1 MLFEP
6 LFKSAQRDPGKIAI
20 VDDRGRYTYKQ
31 LANMAAGLGM
41 YIGMQTQRSHVGLL
55 LPGGAGFV
63 ASFYGTLLAGK
74 TVVPLNFLLGDKEIA
89 HIVKDSGIDTVLTAP
104 PLMARVQNSGLNVVD
119 LTQLPREIPDFEPEF
134 PNPKADD
141 IAVLMYTSGTSGLP
155 KGVLLTYGNLQSDV
169 DSAIEHAQLQ
179 HEHVFL
185 GVIPL
190 FHAFGMTAM
199 MLAPIQLGAT
209 IIYIA
214 RFSPVAALNAIREH
228 KVSLMF
234 GVPSMYAAIARLK
247 DAKTEDFSTIY
258 AMISGGE
265 PLPSALRDA
274 FMKRFNVHVF
284 EGYGLTETSPVISLN
299 VPQNFREGSVGRAVP
314 GAQFKFTDEEG
325 KALGTE
331 EIGEIWVKG
340 PMVMKG
346 YNNLPNETGQAL
358 TPDGYFKT
366 GDLGKIDRDGFI
378 FITGRKKD
386 MISVA
391 GEKAYPREI
400 EEVLMAN
407 PSVAEAAV
415 VGKKDPS
422 RGEVVAAFVIFKE
435 GQTLSADALRE
446 FCREH
451 GLAQWKIPR
460 DIQVLTDFPRTP
472 TGKVLKREL
481 AAKLNG

>member
-134 PNPKADD
+134 PNPKAGD

-179 HEHVFL
+179 HDHVFL

-199 MLAPIQLGAT
+199 MLAPLQLGAT
-209 IIYIA
+209 IVYIA

-247 DAKTEDFSTIY
+247 DAKPEDFSTIY

-265 PLPSALRDA
+265 PLPSALREA

-325 KALGTE
+325 KSLGTE

-346 YNNLPNETGQAL
+346 YNNLPNETSQAL

-407 PSVAEAAV
+407 PAVAEAAV

-435 GQTLSADALRE
+435 GQTLSPDALRE

>member
-6 LFKSAQRDPGKIAI
+6 LFKSAQRDPGKVAI

-134 PNPKADD
+134 PNPRADD

-199 MLAPIQLGAT
+199 MLAPLQLGAT

-247 DAKTEDFSTIY
+247 DAKPEDFATIY

-314 GAQFKFTDEEG
+314 GAEFKFTDEDG

-358 TPDGYFKT
+358 SPDGYFKT
-366 GDLGKIDRDGFI
+366 GDLGKIDADGFI

-407 PSVAEAAV
+407 PAVAEAAV

-460 DIQVLTDFPRTP
+460 DIQIVTDFPRTP

>member
-6 LFKSAQRDPGKIAI
+6 LFTSAQRDPGKIAI

-31 LANMAAGLGM
+31 VANMAAGLGM

-104 PLMARVQNSGLNVVD
+104 PLMARMQNSGLNVVD
-119 LTQLPREIPDFEPEF
+119 LTQLPREIPDFQPEF

-179 HEHVFL
+179 HDHVFL

-199 MLAPIQLGAT
+199 MLAPLQLGAT

-247 DAKTEDFSTIY
+247 DAKPEDFATIY

-314 GAQFKFTDEEG
+314 GAQFKFTDEAG
-325 KALGTE
+325 KALGAE

-346 YNNLPNETGQAL
+346 YNNLPTETAQAL

-366 GDLGKIDRDGFI
+366 GDLGKIDPDGFI

-460 DIQVLTDFPRTP
+460 DIQIMTDFPRTP

-481 AAKLNG
+481 SAKLNG

>member
-41 YIGMQTQRSHVGLL
+41 YIGMQTQQSHVGLL

-141 IAVLMYTSGTSGLP
+141 IAVLLYTSGTSGLP

-209 IIYIA
+209 IVYIA

-346 YNNLPNETGQAL
+346 YNNLPTETSQAL

-407 PSVAEAAV
+407 PAVAEAAV

-435 GQTLSADALRE
+435 GQTLSPDALRE

-460 DIQVLTDFPRTP
+460 DIQILTDFPRTP

>member
-6 LFKSAQRDPGKIAI
+6 LYKSAQRDPGKIAI

-134 PNPKADD
+134 PNPKAEDV
-141 IAVLMYTSGTSGLP
+141 AVLMYTSGTSGLP

-199 MLAPIQLGAT
+199 MLAPLQLGAT

-325 KALGTE
+325 KSLGTE

-346 YNNLPNETGQAL
+346 YNNLPNETSQAL
-358 TPDGYFKT
+358 TSDGYFKT

-407 PSVAEAAV
+407 PAVAEAAV

-435 GQTLSADALRE
+435 GQTLSPDALRE

-481 AAKLNG
+481 SAKLNG

>member
-41 YIGMQTQRSHVGLL
+41 YIGMQTQQSHVGLL

-141 IAVLMYTSGTSGLP
+141 IAVLLYTSGTSGLP

-346 YNNLPNETGQAL
+346 YNNLPTETSQAL

-407 PSVAEAAV
+407 PAVAEAAV

-435 GQTLSADALRE
+435 GQTLSPDALRE

-460 DIQVLTDFPRTP
+460 DIQILTDFPRTP

>member
-41 YIGMQTQRSHVGLL
+41 YIGMQTQRTHVGLL

-209 IIYIA
+209 IVYIA

-274 FMKRFNVHVF
+274 FMQRFGVHVF

-346 YNNLPNETGQAL
+346 YNNLPNETSQAL
-358 TPDGYFKT
+358 TSDGYFKT
-366 GDLGKIDRDGFI
+366 GDLGKIDADGFI

-460 DIQVLTDFPRTP
+460 DIQIVTDFPRTP

-481 AAKLNG
+481 SAKLNG

>member
-340 PMVMKG
+340 PMVMRG
-346 YNNLPNETGQAL
+346 YNNLPNETAQAL